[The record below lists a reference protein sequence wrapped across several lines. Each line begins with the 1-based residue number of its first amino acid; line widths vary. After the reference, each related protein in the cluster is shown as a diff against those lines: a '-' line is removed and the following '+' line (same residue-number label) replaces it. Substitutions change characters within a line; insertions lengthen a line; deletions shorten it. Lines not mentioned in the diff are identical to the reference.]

1 MDKFDRIFQIH
12 SILSP
17 RRTPVDPEVLHANA
31 RSLHFPVH
39 QWLASISQPQECP
52 MRKVNIHE
60 AKTTLSQLVEAA
72 EAGEDVLI
80 ARAGRPVARHTR
92 VRTGRKG
99 IKLGTLKGMF
109 KRVSSDFDAPL
120 PQSVLSTFEKDSIE
134 P

>member
-1 MDKFDRIFQIH
+1 
-12 SILSP
+12 
-17 RRTPVDPEVLHANA
+17 
-31 RSLHFPVH
+31 
-39 QWLASISQPQECP
+39 

-80 ARAGRPVARHTR
+80 ARAGRPVARLTR
-92 VRTGRKG
+92 VRAGRGG

-109 KRVSSDFDAPL
+109 KHVRRDFDAPL
-120 PQSVLSTFEKDSIE
+120 PESVFAGFDRNALE